1 MCLWRHIAL
10 RTGAGQNVQ
19 YPSQNVPNIF
29 KSKCTQM
36 IVNMYPTFLSQGILR
51 QGILFATRYLY
62 FDLISSSPIEGSH
75 CFLEQYTLPPYLI
88 TGWFQEQ
95 IQV

>member
-1 MCLWRHIAL
+1 MYP
-10 RTGAGQNVQ
+10 NDSQ
-19 YPSQNVPNIF
+19 YVPNIF
-29 KSKCTQM
+29 KPRC
-36 IVNMYPTFLSQGILR
+36 IGILR

-62 FDLISSSPIEGSH
+62 FDLINSSPIEGSH